1 MRHLRSLLFTAY
13 LMLSACVFGLVMAAL
28 FFLPH
33 RAQFALAR
41 TWARGVLWMLA
52 TLCGLRYVVEG
63 AEHLPAG
70 NHVAMSNH
78 TSAWETVAFFVL
90 LPTQVWVL
98 KRELLWIPFVGWGL
112 RLLKPIAIDR
122 GAGHRAASQVV
133 EQGQARLADGLWVV
147 IFPEGTRVLPG
158 QQRKYG
164 VSGAMLAIASG
175 RKIVPI
181 AHDAGDF
188 WPRRGLLKKPG
199 LIRVVIGPAI
209 DPAGKEPRALTE
221 EIRASIETQSARIA
235 ALGKNNR

>member
-1 MRHLRSLLFTAY
+1 MQNLRSLLFTAY
-13 LMLSACVFGLVMAAL
+13 LMLSACVFGLVMALL

-52 TLCGLRYVVEG
+52 MLCGLRYVVEG
-63 AEHLPAG
+63 AEHLPPG
-70 NHVAMSNH
+70 NHIAMSNH

-122 GAGHRAASQVV
+122 GAGHRAVSQVV
-133 EQGQARLADGLWVV
+133 EQGQARLRDGLWIV
-147 IFPEGTRVLPG
+147 IFPEGTRVMPG

-175 RKIVPI
+175 HRIVPI
-181 AHDAGDF
+181 AHDAGEF
-188 WPRRGLLKKPG
+188 WPRRGLLKRPG
-199 LIRVVIGPAI
+199 LIRVSIGPSI
-209 DPAGKEPRALTE
+209 DPTGKDPRALTE
-221 EIRASIETQSARIA
+221 EVKVSIESQLAKIEAIKR
-235 ALGKNNR
+235 N